1 MFKTIVTFLRQQ
13 LPKLKPSWLWL
24 GAILWVVALVL
35 AWWLGP
41 RLTVGDMRPLQS
53 VWGRVVFTLIWLWL
67 AFAYSAWLIWRRVR
81 QLRAERHEQQTLEQD
96 PLQIHVDSQ
105 QTFLDRWLAAFQTQF
120 GKRALYAMPWYL
132 TIGLT
137 GSGKTSL
144 IHRANPANK
153 LNPKLDAELREFAGD
168 QQVGCWVGESAVIWD
183 PDGQLLAQP
192 EAEQKQEPTGHRH
205 ARLWQHLLQW
215 LSQNRRRQPLN
226 GLVMTLDISWLAQ
239 ASVSERK
246 AYAQVMRARLQDVA
260 VTINTRLPIYITLT
274 HLDMLNGFDRMYRQL
289 NREARQA
296 VLGVTFTPQA
306 SHGKGWLEELDAF
319 WDEWITHLNDNLP
332 EMLLNQSD
340 RGVRNTLFAFVRQLA
355 GLKDYVMDV
364 LTETLA
370 SGEDR
375 SFIVRGVYASSVYQ
389 RGVPFDVFAQSA
401 SRRYQLPEPVNAAMS
416 GESNTFFVQRLFPEV
431 IFPEASLAGENRL
444 HSLYRRRRLGIGIA
458 CMAAAGLALIGGWHH
473 FYRVNEEAGRNVLTK
488 AQAFIGTN
496 ELVGQP
502 GFGYQQLPRLNLIR
516 DATLSFGNYHERTP
530 LLADLGLYQGDK
542 IGPYVEGS
550 YLQMLNQRFL
560 PAVMQ
565 GLLEDLNQA
574 PANSEQKLTILRVMR
589 MLDDAS
595 GRNKALVEQFM
606 AQRWQRAF
614 PGLGKVQEQLMQHLD
629 YALEH
634 TDWHQARERKDAV
647 AIDAFAPFSDPIVR
661 AQRELSKLPMYQRV
675 YQSLVMKATQ
685 VLPPDLA
692 IRDEVGPTFDPVFSL
707 RSDKTGSV
715 PRLLTYPGFSDYY
728 LKQDK
733 ALLELTA
740 LDAWVLGQRERA
752 QFSEADRREILRQVN
767 DRYITD
773 YINQWQKVVANLD
786 VQTLD
791 SPEQALDVLTD
802 ITGNDQPFQRVLT
815 TVSDNTRIR
824 KLAEDD
830 NDTAQGINTRIGRP
844 FMTINAALSGRGEQ
858 GPLVQEVN
866 QKLTDLY
873 HYLDQIVNATD
884 PGQAA
889 LKAVQVRQGNKFA
902 DPVFAL
908 QQYARGLPAPLDRWV
923 GQLAEES
930 ASLVTG
936 LAMSSLNQEWLDNV
950 VTPFNEKLADR
961 YPFNPAS
968 DKDVPLSEMERFFM
982 SGGTLDSFYQA
993 NLKSMLENGMLDGDN
1008 ASPLQAELVKQLE
1021 RANRIRQ
1028 TLFNAQ
1034 GSLEVHF
1041 VVEPLELT
1049 ANKRRS
1055 VLNLDGQLLEYS
1067 HGRRQKTPLVWPNS
1081 MRDGAESKLTLVP
1094 DDRERS
1100 PRSLS
1105 FNGPW
1110 AMFRLINNDQLTQ
1123 VNDNTFD
1130 VRFSLEQGAMTYRVY
1145 TDASHN
1151 PFAGGLFSQFRLPD
1165 SLY

>member
-13 LPKLKPSWLWL
+13 LPKLKPSWLLL
-24 GAILWVVALVL
+24 GAILWVVALGL

-41 RLTVGDMRPLQS
+41 RLTLGEMRPLQS
-53 VWGRVVFTLIWLWL
+53 VWARVVFTLIWLWL
-67 AFAYSAWLIWRRVR
+67 AFCYSAWRVWRRVR
-81 QLRAERHEQQTLEQD
+81 QWDLAHRKQQTIKQD
-96 PLQIHVDSQ
+96 PLQVYVDSQ
-105 QTFLDRWLAAFQTQF
+105 QTFLDRWLAAFQAQF

-132 TIGLT
+132 TIGLA
-137 GSGKTSL
+137 GSGKSSL
-144 IHRANPANK
+144 INRANPANK
-153 LNPKLDAELREFAGD
+153 LNPKLDAELREYADD
-168 QQVGCWVGESAVIWD
+168 QQVSSWVGESAVIWD
-183 PDGQLLAQP
+183 PSGQLFAQP
-192 EAEQKQEPTGHRH
+192 KSDDDPAERRY

-215 LSQNRRRQPLN
+215 LNLNRHRQPLN
-226 GLVMTLDISWLAQ
+226 GVVLTLDIAWLAQ
-239 ASVSERK
+239 AGVAERK
-246 AYAQVMRARLQDVA
+246 AYAQVMKARLQEVA
-260 VTINTRLPIYITLT
+260 AIINTRLPLYVTLT
-274 HLDMLNGFDRMYRQL
+274 RLDMLSGFDRVYRQL

-296 VLGVTFTPQA
+296 VLGVTFTLEA
-306 SHGKGWLEELDAF
+306 SHGKDWLEELTLF
-319 WDEWITHLNDNLP
+319 WDEWVTHLNDNLP
-332 EMLLNQSD
+332 EMLLSQSD
-340 RGVRNTLFAFVRQLA
+340 RSVRNSVFAFVRQLA
-355 GLKDYVMDV
+355 GLKDYVVDV

-370 SGEDR
+370 NGEAQ
-375 SFIVRGVYASSVYQ
+375 FIVRGVYASSVYQ
-389 RGVPFDVFAQSA
+389 QGVPFDAFAQSA
-401 SRRYQLPEPVNAAMS
+401 SRRYQLPEPVNSALR
-416 GESNTFFVQRLFPEV
+416 GESNTFFVQRLFSNV
-431 IFPEASLAGENRL
+431 IFPEAGLAGENRL
-444 HSLYRRRRLGIGIA
+444 HRLYRRRRLGIGLG
-458 CMAAAGLALIGGWHH
+458 CMMAASLMLIGGWHY

-496 ELVGQP
+496 ELEGQP

-530 LLADLGLYQGDK
+530 LLADLGLYQGDE

-614 PGLGKVQEQLMQHLD
+614 PGQGRVQEQLMRHLD
-629 YALEH
+629 YALDR
-634 TDWHQARERKDAV
+634 TDWHQARERRDAV
-647 AIDAFAPFSDPIVR
+647 AIETFAPFSDPIAR
-661 AQRELSKLPMYQRV
+661 AQRELSKLPLYQRV
-675 YQSLVMKATQ
+675 YQSLVMKAAQ
-685 VLPPDLA
+685 ALPPDLA
-692 IRDEVGPTFDPVFSL
+692 IRDEVGPTFDPVFSP
-707 RSDKTGSV
+707 RSDKAGYV
-715 PRLLTYPGFSDYY
+715 PRLLTYPGFSNYY

-773 YINQWQKVVANLD
+773 YINQWQKVLADLD

-791 SPEQALDVLTD
+791 SPEQALNMLTD

-815 TVSDNTRIR
+815 MVNDNTRLR
-824 KLAEDD
+824 KLAEDN

-889 LKAVQVRQGNKFA
+889 LKAVQARQGNKFA

-923 GQLAEES
+923 GQLAGES

-936 LAMSSLNQEWLDNV
+936 LAMSSLNQEWLDKV

-961 YPFNPAS
+961 YPFNSSS
-968 DKDVPLSEMERFFM
+968 DKDVPLSEMESFFM
-982 SGGTLDSFYQA
+982 TGGTLDSFYQT
-993 NLKSMLENGMLDGDN
+993 NLKSMIDGGMLEGEN
-1008 ASPLQAELVKQLE
+1008 ASPLQAEWVKQLE
-1021 RANRIRQ
+1021 RADRIRQ

-1105 FNGPW
+1105 FTGPW
-1110 AMFRLINNDQLTQ
+1110 AMFRLLNSDQLTQ

-1151 PFAGGLFSQFRLPD
+1151 PFAGGLFSQFRLPE

>member
-1 MFKTIVTFLRQQ
+1 MFKTIITFLRKQ
-13 LPKLKPSWLWL
+13 LPKLKPSWLLL
-24 GAILWVVALVL
+24 GMVLWVVVLVL

-41 RLTVGDMRPLQS
+41 RLTLGDARPLQGIG
-53 VWGRVVFTLIWLWL
+53 GRVVFTLIWLWL
-67 AFAYSAWLIWRRVR
+67 AFAYSAWRVWRRVR
-81 QLRAERHEQQTLEQD
+81 QLRAERHEQQIVEQD
-96 PLQIHVDSQ
+96 PLQVYVDSQ
-105 QTFLDRWLAAFQTQF
+105 QTFLDRWLETFQNQL
-120 GKRALYAMPWYL
+120 GKKALYAMPWYL
-132 TIGLT
+132 AIGLA
-137 GSGKTSL
+137 GSGKSSL

-153 LNPKLDAELREFAGD
+153 LNPRLDAELRDAAAG
-168 QQVGCWVGESAVIWD
+168 QQVSSWVGESAVVWD
-183 PDGQLLAQP
+183 PSGQLLAQP
-192 EAEQKQEPTGHRH
+192 ELEGDALGHRH

-215 LSQNRRRQPLN
+215 LSENRRRQPLN
-226 GLVMTLDISWLAQ
+226 GLVLTLDISWLAQ
-239 ASVSERK
+239 AGVAERK
-246 AYAQVMRARLQDVA
+246 AYAQVMRARLQEISVN
-260 VTINTRLPIYITLT
+260 INTRLPLYIALT
-274 HLDMLNGFDRMYRQL
+274 RLDMLSGFDKVYRQL

-306 SHGKGWLEELDAF
+306 SHGKGWLEELDCF

-332 EMLLNQSD
+332 DMLMSQSD
-340 RGVRNTLFAFVRQLA
+340 RNVRNTLFAFVRQLA
-355 GLKDYVMDV
+355 GLKDYVAEV
-364 LTETLA
+364 LTEMLTT
-370 SGEDR
+370 GEEQA
-375 SFIVRGVYASSVYQ
+375 FLVRGVYASSVYQ
-389 RGVPFDVFAQSA
+389 QGVPFDAFAQSA
-401 SRRYQLPEPVNAAMS
+401 SRRYQLPEPINTAMR
-416 GESNTFFVQRLFPEV
+416 GESTTFFVQRLFPDV

-444 HSLYRRRRLGIGIA
+444 HSLYRRRRLSIGIG
-458 CMAAAGLALIGGWHH
+458 CMLVAGLVMIGSWHH

-496 ELVGQP
+496 ELEGQP
-502 GFGYQQLPRLNLIR
+502 GYGYQQLPRLNLIR

-542 IGPYVEGS
+542 IGPYVEGT

-565 GLLEDLNQA
+565 GLLEDLHQA

-595 GRNKALVEQFM
+595 GRNNALVEQFM
-606 AQRWQRAF
+606 TQRWQRAF
-614 PGLGKVQEQLMQHLD
+614 PGQGRVQEQLMQHLD
-629 YALEH
+629 YALDH
-634 TDWHQARERKDAV
+634 TDWHHAREQKDATAV
-647 AIDAFAPFSDPIVR
+647 STFEPFKEPIAL

-692 IRDEVGPTFDPVFSL
+692 IHDEVGPTFDPVFSL
-707 RSDKTGSV
+707 RNDKAGSI

-773 YINQWQKVVANLD
+773 YINQWQKVLANID
-786 VQTLD
+786 VQALE
-791 SPEQALDVLTD
+791 SPEQALDILTD

-824 KLAEDD
+824 KLADDD
-830 NDTAQGINTRIGRP
+830 NDTAQNINTRIGRP
-844 FMTINAALSGRGEQ
+844 FMTVNAALSGRGEQ

-889 LKAVQVRQGNKFA
+889 LKALQVRQGNKFA

-908 QQYARGLPAPLDRWV
+908 QQYARNLPAPLDRWV
-923 GQLAEES
+923 GQLASES

-936 LAMSSLNQEWLDNV
+936 LAMSSLNQAWLDKV

-961 YPFNPAS
+961 YPFDPSS
-968 DKDVPLSEMERFFM
+968 DKDVPLSEMELFFM
-982 SGGTLDSFYQA
+982 AGGTLDSFYQS
-993 NLKSMLENGMLDGDN
+993 NLKAMLEDGG
-1008 ASPLQAELVKQLE
+1008 ASSIPADLVKQLE
-1021 RANRIRQ
+1021 RAERIRQ

-1041 VVEPLELT
+1041 VLEPLELT

-1081 MRDGAESKLTLVP
+1081 MRDGAESKLTLVS

-1105 FNGPW
+1105 YSGPW
-1110 AMFRLINNDQLTQ
+1110 AMFRLLNSDQLTQ
-1123 VNDNTFD
+1123 VNENTFD

-1151 PFAGGLFSQFRLPD
+1151 PFAGGLFSQFRLSD

>member
-1 MFKTIVTFLRQQ
+1 MFKTIITFLRKQ
-13 LPKLKPSWLWL
+13 LPKLKPSWLLL
-24 GAILWVVALVL
+24 GVLLWIVVLVL

-41 RLTVGDMRPLQS
+41 RLVVGESRPLQGI
-53 VWGRVVFTLIWLWL
+53 WGRVVFTLVWLWL
-67 AFAYSAWLIWRRVR
+67 AFSYSAWMVWRRV
-81 QLRAERHEQQTLEQD
+81 QQMRAERHEQQVIEQD
-96 PLQIHVDSQ
+96 PLQVYVDNQ
-105 QTFLDRWLAAFQTQF
+105 QTFLDRWLEAFQTQL

-132 TIGLT
+132 TIGLA
-137 GSGKTSL
+137 GSGKSSL

-153 LNPKLDAELREFAGD
+153 MNPKLDAELRDVAAG
-168 QQVGCWVGESAVIWD
+168 QQVSSWVGESAVIWD
-183 PDGQLLAQP
+183 PSGQLLAQP
-192 EAEQKQEPTGHRH
+192 ELEGDSLGQRY

-215 LSQNRRRQPLN
+215 LSENRRRQPLN
-226 GLVMTLDISWLAQ
+226 GLVLTLDISWLAQ
-239 ASVSERK
+239 AGVADRK
-246 AYAQVMRARLQDVA
+246 AYAQVMRARLQEISVN
-260 VTINTRLPIYITLT
+260 INTRLPVYIALT
-274 HLDMLNGFDRMYRQL
+274 RLDMLSGFDKVYRQL

-306 SHGKGWLEELDAF
+306 SNSKDWLEELERF
-319 WDEWITHLNDNLP
+319 WDEWVTHLNDNLP
-332 EMLLNQSD
+332 DMLLTQSD
-340 RGVRNTLFAFVRQLA
+340 RSVRNSLFSFVRQLA
-355 GLKDYVMDV
+355 GVKDYVVEV

-370 SGEDR
+370 TGEDR
-375 SFIVRGVYASSVYQ
+375 AFLIRGVYVSSVYQ
-389 RGVPFDVFAQSA
+389 QGVPFDAFAQSA
-401 SRRYQLPEPVNAAMS
+401 SRRYQLPEPINPALR
-416 GESNTFFVQRLFPEV
+416 GESNTFFVQRLFPDV

-444 HSLYRRRRLGIGIA
+444 HSLYRRRRLSIGVG
-458 CMAAAGLALIGGWHH
+458 CMLLASLALIGGWHH

-496 ELVGQP
+496 ELEGQP
-502 GFGYQQLPRLNLIR
+502 GYGYQQLPRLNLIR

-530 LLADLGLYQGDK
+530 LLADLGLYQGGK
-542 IGPYVEGS
+542 IGPYVEGT

-595 GRNKALVEQFM
+595 GRNKTLVEQFM
-606 AQRWQRAF
+606 AQRWQKAF
-614 PGLGKVQEQLMQHLD
+614 PGQGNVQEQLMQHLD

-634 TDWHQARERKDAV
+634 TDWHKAREQKDAV
-647 AIDAFAPFSDPIVR
+647 AISTFAPFNQPITL
-661 AQRELSKLPMYQRV
+661 AQQELSKLPMYQRV

-707 RSDKTGSV
+707 RNDKAGSV

-773 YINQWQKVVANLD
+773 YINQWQKVLANID

-791 SPEQALDVLTD
+791 TPEQALDILTD

-824 KLAEDD
+824 KLADDD
-830 NDTAQGINTRIGRP
+830 NDTAQNINTRIGRP

-889 LKAVQVRQGNKFA
+889 LKAVQARQGNKFA

-908 QQYARGLPAPLDRWV
+908 QQYARSLPAPLDRWV
-923 GQLAEES
+923 GQLAGES

-936 LAMSSLNQEWLDNV
+936 LAMSSLNQEWLDKV

-961 YPFNPAS
+961 YPFDPSSN
-968 DKDVPLSEMERFFM
+968 KDVPLSEMEMFFM
-982 SGGTLDSFYQA
+982 AGGTLDSFYQT
-993 NLKSMLENGMLDGDN
+993 NLKAMMESGMLEEGM

-1021 RANRIRQ
+1021 RATRIRQ

-1041 VVEPLELT
+1041 VLEPLELT

-1105 FNGPW
+1105 FSGPW
-1110 AMFRLINNDQLTQ
+1110 AMFRLINSDQLTQ
-1123 VNDNTFD
+1123 VNENTFD
-1130 VRFSLEQGAMTYRVY
+1130 VRFSLENGAMTYRVY

-1151 PFAGGLFSQFRLPD
+1151 PFAGGLFSQFALPD

>member
-1 MFKTIVTFLRQQ
+1 MFKTIITFLRKQ
-13 LPKLKPSWLWL
+13 LPKLKPSWLLL
-24 GAILWVVALVL
+24 GMVLWVVVLVL

-41 RLTVGDMRPLQS
+41 RLTLGDARPLQGIG
-53 VWGRVVFTLIWLWL
+53 GRVVFTLIWLWL
-67 AFAYSAWLIWRRVR
+67 AFAYSAWRVWRRVR
-81 QLRAERHEQQTLEQD
+81 QLRAERHEQQIVEQD
-96 PLQIHVDSQ
+96 PLQVYVDSQ
-105 QTFLDRWLAAFQTQF
+105 QTFLDRWLETFQNQL
-120 GKRALYAMPWYL
+120 GKKALYAMPWYL
-132 TIGLT
+132 AIGLA
-137 GSGKTSL
+137 GSGKSSL

-153 LNPKLDAELREFAGD
+153 LNPRLDAELRDAAAG
-168 QQVGCWVGESAVIWD
+168 QQVSSWVGESAVVWD
-183 PDGQLLAQP
+183 PSGQLLAQP
-192 EAEQKQEPTGHRH
+192 ELEGDALGHRH

-215 LSQNRRRQPLN
+215 LSENRRRQPLN
-226 GLVMTLDISWLAQ
+226 GLVLTLDISWLAQ
-239 ASVSERK
+239 AGVAERK
-246 AYAQVMRARLQDVA
+246 AYAQVMRARLQEISVN
-260 VTINTRLPIYITLT
+260 INTRLPLYIALT
-274 HLDMLNGFDRMYRQL
+274 RLDMLSGFDKVYRQL

-306 SHGKGWLEELDAF
+306 SHGKGWLEELDCF

-332 EMLLNQSD
+332 GMLMSQSD
-340 RGVRNTLFAFVRQLA
+340 RNVRNTLFAFVRQLA
-355 GLKDYVMDV
+355 GLKDYVAEV
-364 LTETLA
+364 LTEMLTT
-370 SGEDR
+370 GEEQA
-375 SFIVRGVYASSVYQ
+375 FLVRGVYASSVYQ
-389 RGVPFDVFAQSA
+389 QGVPFDAFAQSA
-401 SRRYQLPEPVNAAMS
+401 SRRYQLPEPINTAMR
-416 GESNTFFVQRLFPEV
+416 GESTTFFVQRLFPDV

-444 HSLYRRRRLGIGIA
+444 HSLYRRRRLSIGIG
-458 CMAAAGLALIGGWHH
+458 CMLVAGLVMIGSWHH

-496 ELVGQP
+496 ELEGQP
-502 GFGYQQLPRLNLIR
+502 GYGYQQLPRLNLIR

-542 IGPYVEGS
+542 IGPYVEGT

-565 GLLEDLNQA
+565 GLLEDLHQA

-595 GRNKALVEQFM
+595 GRNNALVEQFM
-606 AQRWQRAF
+606 TQRWQRAF
-614 PGLGKVQEQLMQHLD
+614 PGQGRVQEQLMQHLD
-629 YALEH
+629 YALDH
-634 TDWHQARERKDAV
+634 TDWHHAREQKDAT
-647 AIDAFAPFSDPIVR
+647 AISTFEPFKEPIAL

-692 IRDEVGPTFDPVFSL
+692 IHDEVGPTFDPVFSL
-707 RSDKTGSV
+707 RNDKAGSI

-773 YINQWQKVVANLD
+773 YINQWQKVLANID
-786 VQTLD
+786 VQALE
-791 SPEQALDVLTD
+791 SPEQALDILTD

-824 KLAEDD
+824 KLADDD
-830 NDTAQGINTRIGRP
+830 NDTAQNINTRIGRP
-844 FMTINAALSGRGEQ
+844 FMTVNAALSGRGEQ

-889 LKAVQVRQGNKFA
+889 LKALQVRQGNKFA

-908 QQYARGLPAPLDRWV
+908 QQYARNLPAPLDRWV
-923 GQLAEES
+923 GQLASES

-936 LAMSSLNQEWLDNV
+936 LAMSSLNQAWLDKV

-961 YPFNPAS
+961 YPFDPSS
-968 DKDVPLSEMERFFM
+968 DKDVPLSEMELFFM
-982 SGGTLDSFYQA
+982 AGGTLDSFYQS
-993 NLKSMLENGMLDGDN
+993 NLKAMLEDGG
-1008 ASPLQAELVKQLE
+1008 ASSIPADLVKQLE
-1021 RANRIRQ
+1021 RAERIRQ
-1028 TLFNAQ
+1028 ILFNAQ

-1041 VVEPLELT
+1041 VLEPLELT

-1105 FNGPW
+1105 YSGPW
-1110 AMFRLINNDQLTQ
+1110 AMFRLLNSDQLTQ
-1123 VNDNTFD
+1123 VNENTFD

-1151 PFAGGLFSQFRLPD
+1151 PFAGGLFSQFRLSD

>member
-1 MFKTIVTFLRQQ
+1 MFKTILTFLRKQ
-13 LPKLKPSWLWL
+13 LPKLKPSWPLLGVVLWC
-24 GAILWVVALVL
+24 VVLVL

-41 RLTVGDMRPLQS
+41 RLQVGDMRPLQGM
-53 VWGRVVFTLIWLWL
+53 WERVVFTVIWLWL
-67 AFAYSAWLIWRRVR
+67 GFALCAWRVWQRVR
-81 QLRAERHEQQTLEQD
+81 LLRAERRDQQAIEQD
-96 PLQIHVDSQ
+96 PLQLYVDHQ
-105 QTFLDRWLAAFQTQF
+105 QSFLDRWLAAFQSQL

-132 TIGLT
+132 MVGLT
-137 GSGKTSL
+137 GSGKSSL
-144 IHRANPANK
+144 VHRANPANK
-153 LNPKLDAELREFAGD
+153 LNPKLDAELRDIVSG
-168 QQVGCWVGESAVIWD
+168 QQVSSWVGESAVIWD
-183 PDGQLLAQP
+183 PSGQLLAQP
-192 EAEQKQEPTGHRH
+192 ALEDDLEGVRH

-215 LSQNRRRQPLN
+215 LCENRRRQPLN
-226 GLVMTLDISWLAQ
+226 GLVLTVDIAWLAQ
-239 ASVSERK
+239 ASVAERK
-246 AYAQVMRARLQDVA
+246 AYAQVMRARLQDIA
-260 VTINTRLPIYITLT
+260 LNINTRLPLYIALT
-274 HLDMLNGFDRMYRQL
+274 RLDMLSGFDKVYRQL
-289 NREARQA
+289 NREARQT
-296 VLGVTFTPQA
+296 VLGVTFTLQSSQGNA
-306 SHGKGWLEELDAF
+306 WLADLERF
-319 WDEWITHLNDNLP
+319 WDEWVEHLNGNLP
-332 EMLLNQSD
+332 DMLLGQSD

-355 GLKDYVMDV
+355 GLKEYVLDV
-364 LTETLA
+364 LTDTLTA
-370 SGEDR
+370 GDDR
-375 SFIVRGVYASSVYQ
+375 AFMVRGVYASSVYQ
-389 RGVPFDVFAQSA
+389 QGVPFDAFAQSA
-401 SRRYQLPEPVNAAMS
+401 SRRYQLPEPVNSAMR
-416 GESNTFFVQRLFPEV
+416 GESTTFFVQRLFPEV
-431 IFPEASLAGENRL
+431 IFPEASLAGESRL
-444 HSLYRRRRLGIGIA
+444 HSLYRRRRLSIGVSA
-458 CMAAAGLALIGGWHH
+458 MLVTGLALIGGWHH

-496 ELVGQP
+496 ELEGQP
-502 GFGYQQLPRLNLIR
+502 GYGFQQLPRLNLIR

-530 LLADLGLYQGDK
+530 LLADLGLYQGGQ
-542 IGPYVEGS
+542 IGPFVEGT

-565 GLLEDLNQA
+565 GLLDDLAQA
-574 PANSEQKLTILRVMR
+574 PANSEQKLTLLRVMR

-606 AQRWQRAF
+606 TQRWQRAF
-614 PGLGKVQEQLMQHLD
+614 PGQGQVQEQLMQHLD
-629 YALEH
+629 YALAH
-634 TDWHQARERKDAV
+634 TDWHRAREQKDAI
-647 AIDAFAPFSDPIVR
+647 AISSFQPFSEPIAA
-661 AQRELSKLPMYQRV
+661 AQRELGKLPMYQRV
-675 YQSLVMKATQ
+675 YQSLVMKAMQ

-692 IRDEVGPTFDPVFSL
+692 IRDEVGPTFDAVFAL
-707 RSDKTGSV
+707 RNEKAGSV

-773 YINQWQKVVANLD
+773 YINQWQKVLANID
-786 VQTLD
+786 VQTLE
-791 SPEQALDVLTD
+791 SPEQALNILTD

-824 KLAEDD
+824 KLADDD
-830 NDTAQGINTRIGRP
+830 NDTAQNINTRVGRP

-923 GQLAEES
+923 AQLAAES

-936 LAMSSLNQEWLDNV
+936 LAMSSLNEEWLSKV
-950 VTPFNEKLADR
+950 VTPFNEKLANR
-961 YPFNPAS
+961 YPFDPTSN
-968 DKDVPLSEMERFFM
+968 KDVPLSEMEQFFM
-982 SGGTLDSFYQA
+982 VGGTLDSFYQT
-993 NLKSMLENGMLDGDN
+993 NLKAMLESGMLDEGMS
-1008 ASPLQAELVKQLE
+1008 SPLQAELVKQLE

-1041 VVEPLELT
+1041 VLEPLELT

-1067 HGRRQKTPLVWPNS
+1067 HGRRLKTPLVWPNS

-1100 PRSLS
+1100 PRSVS
-1105 FNGPW
+1105 FSGPW
-1110 AMFRLINNDQLTQ
+1110 AMYRLLDSAQLTQ

-1130 VRFSLEQGAMTYRVY
+1130 VRFGVEQGSMTYRVY

-1151 PFAGGLFSQFRLPD
+1151 PFAGGLFSQFMLPD

>member
-1 MFKTIVTFLRQQ
+1 MFKTIITFLRKQ
-13 LPKLKPSWLWL
+13 LPKLKPSWLLL
-24 GAILWVVALVL
+24 GVLLWVVVLVL

-41 RLTVGDMRPLQS
+41 RLTVGESRPLQGI
-53 VWGRVVFTLIWLWL
+53 WGRVVFTLVWLWL
-67 AFAYSAWLIWRRVR
+67 AFSYSAWMVWRRV
-81 QLRAERHEQQTLEQD
+81 QQMRAERHEQQVIEQD
-96 PLQIHVDSQ
+96 PLQVYVDSQ
-105 QTFLDRWLAAFQTQF
+105 QTFLDRWLDAFQTQL

-132 TIGLT
+132 TIGLA
-137 GSGKTSL
+137 GSGKSSL

-153 LNPKLDAELREFAGD
+153 MNPKLDAELRDVAAG
-168 QQVGCWVGESAVIWD
+168 QQVSSWVGESAVIWD
-183 PDGQLLAQP
+183 PSGQLLAQP
-192 EAEQKQEPTGHRH
+192 ELEGDSLGQRH

-215 LSQNRRRQPLN
+215 LSENRRRQPLN
-226 GLVMTLDISWLAQ
+226 GLVLTLDISWLAQ
-239 ASVSERK
+239 AGVADRK
-246 AYAQVMRARLQDVA
+246 AYAQVMRARLQEISVN
-260 VTINTRLPIYITLT
+260 INTRLPVYIALT
-274 HLDMLNGFDRMYRQL
+274 RLDMLSGFDKVYRQL

-306 SHGKGWLEELDAF
+306 SNSKGWLEELERF
-319 WDEWITHLNDNLP
+319 WDEWVTHLNDNLP
-332 EMLLNQSD
+332 DMLLTQSD
-340 RGVRNTLFAFVRQLA
+340 RSVRNSLFSFVRQLA
-355 GLKDYVMDV
+355 GVKDYVMEV

-370 SGEDR
+370 TGEDR
-375 SFIVRGVYASSVYQ
+375 AFLIRGVYVSSVYQ
-389 RGVPFDVFAQSA
+389 QGVPFDAFAQSA
-401 SRRYQLPEPVNAAMS
+401 SRRYQLPEPINPALR
-416 GESNTFFVQRLFPEV
+416 GESNTFFVQRLFPDV

-444 HSLYRRRRLGIGIA
+444 HSLYRRRRLSIGVG
-458 CMAAAGLALIGGWHH
+458 CMLLASLALVGSWHH

-496 ELVGQP
+496 ELEGQP
-502 GFGYQQLPRLNLIR
+502 GYGYQQLPRLNLIR

-530 LLADLGLYQGDK
+530 LLADLGLYQGGK
-542 IGPYVEGS
+542 IGPYVEGT

-606 AQRWQRAF
+606 AQRWQKAF
-614 PGLGKVQEQLMQHLD
+614 PGQGNVQEQLMQHLD
-629 YALEH
+629 YALER
-634 TDWHQARERKDAV
+634 TDWHQAREQKDAV
-647 AIDAFAPFSDPIVR
+647 AISTFAPFNQPITL
-661 AQRELSKLPMYQRV
+661 AQQELSKLPMYQRV

-707 RSDKTGSV
+707 RNDKAGSV

-773 YINQWQKVVANLD
+773 YINQWQKVLANID

-791 SPEQALDVLTD
+791 TPEQALDILTD

-824 KLAEDD
+824 KLADDD
-830 NDTAQGINTRIGRP
+830 NDTAQSINTRTGRP

-889 LKAVQVRQGNKFA
+889 LKAVQARQGNKFA

-908 QQYARGLPAPLDRWV
+908 QQYARSLPAPLDRWV
-923 GQLAEES
+923 GQLAGES

-936 LAMSSLNQEWLDNV
+936 LAMSSLNQEWLDKV

-961 YPFNPAS
+961 YPFDPSSN
-968 DKDVPLSEMERFFM
+968 KDVPLSEMEMFFM
-982 SGGTLDSFYQA
+982 TGGTLDSFYQT
-993 NLKSMLENGMLDGDN
+993 NLKAMMESGMLEEGM

-1041 VVEPLELT
+1041 VLEPLELT

-1105 FNGPW
+1105 FSGPW
-1110 AMFRLINNDQLTQ
+1110 AMFRLINSDQLTQ
-1123 VNDNTFD
+1123 VNENTFD
-1130 VRFSLEQGAMTYRVY
+1130 VRFSLENGAMTYRVY

-1151 PFAGGLFSQFRLPD
+1151 PFAGGLFSQFTLPD

>member
-1 MFKTIVTFLRQQ
+1 MFKTIITFLRKQ
-13 LPKLKPSWLWL
+13 LPKLKPSWLLL
-24 GAILWVVALVL
+24 GMVLWVVVLVL

-41 RLTVGDMRPLQS
+41 RLTLGDARPLQGIG
-53 VWGRVVFTLIWLWL
+53 GRVVFTLIWLWL
-67 AFAYSAWLIWRRVR
+67 AFAYSAWRVWRRVR
-81 QLRAERHEQQTLEQD
+81 QLRAERHEQQIVEQD
-96 PLQIHVDSQ
+96 PLQVYVDSQ
-105 QTFLDRWLAAFQTQF
+105 QTFLDRWLETFQNQL
-120 GKRALYAMPWYL
+120 GKKALYAMPWYL
-132 TIGLT
+132 AIGLA
-137 GSGKTSL
+137 GSGKSSL

-153 LNPKLDAELREFAGD
+153 LNPRLDAELRDAAAG
-168 QQVGCWVGESAVIWD
+168 QQVSSWVGESAVVWD
-183 PDGQLLAQP
+183 PSGQLLAQP
-192 EAEQKQEPTGHRH
+192 ELEGDALGHRH

-215 LSQNRRRQPLN
+215 LSENRRRQPLN
-226 GLVMTLDISWLAQ
+226 GLVLTLDISWLAQ
-239 ASVSERK
+239 AGVAERK
-246 AYAQVMRARLQDVA
+246 AYAQVMRARLQEISVN
-260 VTINTRLPIYITLT
+260 INTRLPLYIALT
-274 HLDMLNGFDRMYRQL
+274 RLDMLSGFDKVYRQL

-306 SHGKGWLEELDAF
+306 SHGKGWLEELDCF

-332 EMLLNQSD
+332 DMLMSQSD
-340 RGVRNTLFAFVRQLA
+340 RNVRNTLFAFVRQLA
-355 GLKDYVMDV
+355 GLKDYVAEV
-364 LTETLA
+364 LTEMLTT
-370 SGEDR
+370 GEEQA
-375 SFIVRGVYASSVYQ
+375 FLVRGVYASSVYQ
-389 RGVPFDVFAQSA
+389 QGVPFDAFAQSA
-401 SRRYQLPEPVNAAMS
+401 SRRYQLPEPINTAMR
-416 GESNTFFVQRLFPEV
+416 GESTTFFVQRLFPDV

-444 HSLYRRRRLGIGIA
+444 HSLYRRRRLSIGIG
-458 CMAAAGLALIGGWHH
+458 CMLVAGLVMIGSWHH

-496 ELVGQP
+496 ELEGQP
-502 GFGYQQLPRLNLIR
+502 GYGYQQLPRLNLIR

-542 IGPYVEGS
+542 IGPYVEGT

-565 GLLEDLNQA
+565 GLLEDLHQA

-595 GRNKALVEQFM
+595 GRNNALVEQFM
-606 AQRWQRAF
+606 TQRWQRAF
-614 PGLGKVQEQLMQHLD
+614 PGQGRVQEQLMQHLD
-629 YALEH
+629 YALDH
-634 TDWHQARERKDAV
+634 TDWHHAREQKDAT
-647 AIDAFAPFSDPIVR
+647 AISTFEPFKEPIAL

-692 IRDEVGPTFDPVFSL
+692 IHDEVGPTFDPVFSL
-707 RSDKTGSV
+707 RNDKAGSI

-773 YINQWQKVVANLD
+773 YINQWQKVLANID
-786 VQTLD
+786 VQALE
-791 SPEQALDVLTD
+791 SPEQALDILTD

-824 KLAEDD
+824 KLADDD
-830 NDTAQGINTRIGRP
+830 NDTAQNINTRIGRP
-844 FMTINAALSGRGEQ
+844 FMTVNAALSGRGEQ

-889 LKAVQVRQGNKFA
+889 LKALQVRQGNKFA

-908 QQYARGLPAPLDRWV
+908 QQYARNLPAPLDRWV
-923 GQLAEES
+923 GQLASES

-936 LAMSSLNQEWLDNV
+936 LAMSSLNQAWLDKV

-961 YPFNPAS
+961 YPFDPSS
-968 DKDVPLSEMERFFM
+968 DKDVPLSEMELFFM
-982 SGGTLDSFYQA
+982 VGGTLDSFYQS
-993 NLKSMLENGMLDGDN
+993 NLKAMLEDGG
-1008 ASPLQAELVKQLE
+1008 ASSIPADLVKQLE
-1021 RANRIRQ
+1021 RAERIRQ

-1041 VVEPLELT
+1041 VLEPLELT

-1105 FNGPW
+1105 YSGPW
-1110 AMFRLINNDQLTQ
+1110 AMFRLLNSDQLTQ
-1123 VNDNTFD
+1123 VNENTFD

-1151 PFAGGLFSQFRLPD
+1151 PFAGGLFSQFRLSD

>member
-1 MFKTIVTFLRQQ
+1 MLKIIITFLRQQ
-13 LPKLKPSWLWL
+13 LPKLKPSWLLL
-24 GAILWVVALVL
+24 GVVVWVVALVL

-41 RLTVGDMRPLQS
+41 RLTLGDMRPLQS
-53 VWGRVVFTLIWLWL
+53 VWGRVVFTLVWLWL
-67 AFAYSAWLIWRRVR
+67 GFAYSAWHVWRRVQ
-81 QLRAERHEQQTLEQD
+81 QLRAERREQQIIEQD
-96 PLQIHVDSQ
+96 PLQVYVDSQ
-105 QTFLDRWLAAFQTQF
+105 QTFLDRWLQAFQTQL
-120 GKRALYAMPWYL
+120 GKKALYAMPWYL
-132 TIGLT
+132 AIGLS
-137 GSGKTSL
+137 GSGKSSL
-144 IHRANPANK
+144 IHRANTANK
-153 LNPKLDAELREFAGD
+153 LNPKLDAELRDVAGG
-168 QQVGCWVGESAVIWD
+168 QQVNSWVGESAVIWD
-183 PDGQLLAQP
+183 PSGQLLAQP
-192 EAEQKQEPTGHRH
+192 EIGAEPSAGRH

-215 LSQNRRRQPLN
+215 LSLNRRRQPLN
-226 GLVMTLDISWLAQ
+226 GLVLTIDLSWLAQ

-246 AYAQVMRARLQDVA
+246 AYAQVMRARLQEIA
-260 VTINTRLPIYITLT
+260 VNINTRLPLYVALT
-274 HLDMLNGFDRMYRQL
+274 RLDMLRGFDVVYRSL

-306 SHGKGWLEELDAF
+306 SHGKGWLEELERF
-319 WDEWITHLNDNLP
+319 WDDWIANLNNNLP
-332 EMLLNQSD
+332 EMLLTQSD
-340 RGVRNTLFAFVRQLA
+340 RGVRNTLFTFVRQLA
-355 GLKDYVMDV
+355 GLKDYVTEV
-364 LTETLA
+364 LNETLA
-370 SGEDR
+370 TGDDR
-375 SFIVRGVYASSVYQ
+375 AFLVRGVYVSSVYQ
-389 RGVPFDVFAQSA
+389 QGVPFDAFAQSA
-401 SRRYQLPEPVNAAMS
+401 SRRYQLPEPINAAMR
-416 GESNTFFVQRLFPEV
+416 GESNTFFVQKLFPEV

-444 HSLYRRRRLGIGIA
+444 HSLYRRRRMSIGIT
-458 CMAAAGLALIGGWHH
+458 CMVLFGLAMIGSWHH

-496 ELVGQP
+496 ELEGQA
-502 GFGYQQLPRLNLIR
+502 GYGYQQLPRLNLIR

-530 LLADLGLYQGDK
+530 MLADLGLYQGDK

-574 PANSEQKLTILRVMR
+574 PAGSEQKLTILRVMR

-595 GRNKALVEQFM
+595 GRNKTLVEQFM
-606 AQRWQRAF
+606 ALRWQKAF
-614 PGLGKVQEQLMQHLD
+614 PGQGKVQEQLMQHLD
-629 YALEH
+629 YALDH
-634 TDWHQARERKDAV
+634 TDWHQSREQKDTV
-647 AIDAFAPFSDPIVR
+647 AISTFAPFVDPIAS

-692 IRDEVGPTFDPVFSL
+692 IRDEVGPTFDSVFTL
-707 RSDKTGSV
+707 RNDKAGTV
-715 PRLLTYPGFSDYY
+715 PRLLTYPGFSDFY

-733 ALLELTA
+733 TLLDLTA

-752 QFSEADRREILRQVN
+752 HLSEADRKEILRQVN

-773 YINQWQKVVANLD
+773 YINQWQKALANID
-786 VQTLD
+786 VQPLE
-791 SPEQALDVLTD
+791 SPEQALNILTD

-824 KLAEDD
+824 KLADD
-830 NDTAQGINTRIGRP
+830 ENDTAQGINTRIGRP

-889 LKAVQVRQGNKFA
+889 LKAVQARQGNKFA

-908 QQYARGLPAPLDRWV
+908 QQYARSLPAPLDRWV
-923 GQLAEES
+923 GQLAGES

-936 LAMSSLNQEWLDNV
+936 LAMSSLNQEWMDKV

-961 YPFNPAS
+961 YPFNPSS
-968 DKDVPLSEMERFFM
+968 DKDVPLSEMERFFAV
-982 SGGTLDSFYQA
+982 GGTLDSFYQT
-993 NLKSMLENGMLDGDN
+993 NLKSIMDSGMLEGEG
-1008 ASPLQAELVKQLE
+1008 ASPLQTELVKQLD
-1021 RANRIRQ
+1021 RATRIRQ

-1034 GSLEVHF
+1034 GSLEIHF
-1041 VVEPLELT
+1041 VVEPVELT

-1067 HGRRQKTPLVWPNS
+1067 HGRRTKTPLVWPNS

-1105 FNGPW
+1105 FTGPW
-1110 AMFRLINNDQLTQ
+1110 AMFRLLTNGQLTQ

-1130 VRFSLEQGAMTYRVY
+1130 VRFSLEQGGMTYRVY

-1151 PFAGGLFSQFRLPD
+1151 PFAGGLFSQFKLPD

>member
-13 LPKLKPSWLWL
+13 LPKLKPSWPLL
-24 GAILWVVALVL
+24 GAILWVAALVL

-41 RLTVGDMRPLQS
+41 RLTLGDLRPLHS
-53 VWGRVVFTLIWLWL
+53 VWARVIFTLIWLWL
-67 AFAYSAWLIWRRVR
+67 AFAYSAWRIWRRVR
-81 QLRAERHEQQTLEQD
+81 QLRAERDERQLIEQD
-96 PLQIHVDSQ
+96 PQQVYLDSQ
-105 QTFLDRWLAAFQTQF
+105 QAFLDRWLAAFQAQF

-132 TIGLT
+132 TIGLA
-137 GSGKTSL
+137 GSGKSSL

-153 LNPKLDAELREFAGD
+153 LNPKLDAELREFAGG

-183 PDGQLLAQP
+183 PNGQLLAQP
-192 EAEQKQEPTGHRH
+192 ELDADALGHRY
-205 ARLWQHLLQW
+205 ARQWQHLLRW

-226 GLVMTLDISWLAQ
+226 GLVLTLDIAWLAQ
-239 ASVSERK
+239 AGVAERK
-246 AYAQVMRARLQDVA
+246 AYAQVMRTRLQEVA
-260 VTINTRLPIYITLT
+260 LNLNTRLPLYVMLT
-274 HLDMLNGFDRMYRQL
+274 RLDMLSGFDRVYGLL

-306 SHGKGWLEELDAF
+306 GDGKGWLEELENF
-319 WDEWITHLNDNLP
+319 WDQWVTHLNDNLP
-332 EMLLNQSD
+332 EMLLAQSD
-340 RGVRNTLFAFVRQLA
+340 GGVRNTLFAFVRQLA
-355 GLKDYVMDV
+355 GLKDYVVDV

-375 SFIVRGVYASSVYQ
+375 SFMVRGVYASSVYQ
-389 RGVPFDVFAQSA
+389 QGVPFDAFAQSA
-401 SRRYQLPEPVNAAMS
+401 SRRYQLPEPVNAAMR
-416 GESNTFFVQRLFPEV
+416 GESTTFFVQRLFPEV

-444 HSLYRRRRLGIGIA
+444 HSLYRRRRLSIGIG

-496 ELVGQP
+496 ELEGQP

-530 LLADLGLYQGDK
+530 LLADLGLYQGNK
-542 IGPYVEGS
+542 IGPYVEGT

-565 GLLEDLNQA
+565 GLLEDLHQA
-574 PANSEQKLTILRVMR
+574 PGNSEQKLTILRVMR

-614 PGLGKVQEQLMQHLD
+614 PAQGQVQEQLMQHLD
-629 YALEH
+629 YALDH
-634 TDWHQARERKDAV
+634 TDWHQARERKDAA
-647 AIDAFAPFSDPIVR
+647 AIETFAPFSEPIAG

-707 RSDKTGSV
+707 RSDKAGSV

-773 YINQWQKVVANLD
+773 YINQWQKVVANID

-791 SPEQALDVLTD
+791 TPEQALDVLTD

-824 KLAEDD
+824 KLTEED

-844 FMTINAALSGRGEQ
+844 FMTINAALSGREEQ

-866 QKLTDLY
+866 QKLADLY

-889 LKAVQVRQGNKFA
+889 LKAVQIRQGNKFA

-923 GQLAEES
+923 GQLAGES
-930 ASLVTG
+930 AGLVTG
-936 LAMSSLNQEWLDNV
+936 LAMSSLNQEWLNKV

-961 YPFNPAS
+961 YPFNPSS

-982 SGGTLDSFYQA
+982 TGGTLDSFYQT
-993 NLKSMLENGMLDGDN
+993 NLRSMMESGVLEGET
-1008 ASPLQAELVKQLE
+1008 ASPLPTELAKQLE
-1021 RANRIRQ
+1021 RAERIRQ

-1034 GSLEVHF
+1034 GGLEVHF

-1105 FNGPW
+1105 FSGPW

-1130 VRFSLEQGAMTYRVY
+1130 VRFSLERGAMTYRVY